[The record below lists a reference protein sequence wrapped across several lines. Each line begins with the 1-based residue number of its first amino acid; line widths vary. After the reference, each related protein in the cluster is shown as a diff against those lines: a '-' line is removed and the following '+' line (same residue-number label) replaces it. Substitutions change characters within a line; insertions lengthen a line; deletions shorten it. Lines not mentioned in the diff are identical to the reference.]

1 MEYKD
6 IKYKEKYIKYKNKYL
21 NLIAKIGGNGSITS
35 VPKILEKIEINGKT
49 YIILDN
55 ILGRGVDGIIYD
67 ATVGNEKLVVK
78 IMEIAESDT
87 LGTEEQFANFKKMNE
102 LAFTIGIG
110 PKVFDIIKKDGK
122 VYFFMD
128 NLDMTLSQWAK
139 KKLNEGIQWK
149 SILEEIGKIVFPI
162 HALMRDNS
170 ISIGDDN
177 SDNYMS
183 KGDKWFRIDYN
194 QNEFKK
200 SPKDM
205 YKKFIIFHPVEMKP
219 YKIIDSQYI
228 KN

>member
-21 NLIAKIGGNGSITS
+21 NLIAKIGGNGDEKLGI
-35 VPKILEKIEINGKT
+35 KNDCKLLEKIEINGKT

-55 ILGRGVDGIIYD
+55 MLGRGIDGIIYD

-149 SILEEIGKIVFPI
+149 SIL
-162 HALMRDNS
+162 
-170 ISIGDDN
+170 
-177 SDNYMS
+177 
-183 KGDKWFRIDYN
+183 
-194 QNEFKK
+194 
-200 SPKDM
+200 
-205 YKKFIIFHPVEMKP
+205 
-219 YKIIDSQYI
+219 
-228 KN
+228 

>member
-1 MEYKD
+1 M
-6 IKYKEKYIKYKNKYL
+6 
-21 NLIAKIGGNGSITS
+21 
-35 VPKILEKIEINGKT
+35 
-49 YIILDN
+49 
-55 ILGRGVDGIIYD
+55 LGRGVDGVIYE
-67 ATVGNEKLVVK
+67 ATLGEEKLVVK
-78 IMEIAESDT
+78 IMEIDGSDT
-87 LGTEEQFANFKKMNE
+87 LGTEEQFTNFKKMNE
-102 LAFTIGIG
+102 LAFNIGIG

-122 VYFFMD
+122 VYFFMN
-128 NLDMTLSQWAK
+128 NLDMSLSQWIK
-139 KKLNEGIQWK
+139 KKLDEGMLWP

-205 YKKFIIFHPVEMKP
+205 YKKFTIFHPIEMKP

>member
-1 MEYKD
+1 MDYKH
-6 IKYKEKYIKYKNKYL
+6 KYIKYKNKYL
-21 NLIAKIGGNGSITS
+21 NLVVKIGGNGDENSG
-35 VPKILEKIEINGKT
+35 VKNDCKLLEKVEINEKI
-49 YIILDN
+49 YNILDN
-55 ILGRGVDGIIYD
+55 ILGRGVDGTIYE
-67 ATVGNEKLVVK
+67 TTLGEEKLVVK
-78 IMEIAESDT
+78 IMETAESDT
-87 LGTEEQFANFKKMNE
+87 LGTEEQFNNFKKINE

-139 KKLNEGIQWK
+139 KKLEEGISWA

-200 SPKDM
+200 SPKNM
-205 YKKFIIFHPVEMKP
+205 YKKFTIFHPIEMKP

>member
-6 IKYKEKYIKYKNKYL
+6 KYIKYKNKYI
-21 NLIAKIGGNGSITS
+21 NLLKKIGGNGDNMTVKIDNL
-35 VPKILEKIEINGKT
+35 KILEKVEINGKI
-49 YIILDN
+49 YNILDN
-55 ILGRGVDGIIYD
+55 ILGRGVDGIIYE
-67 ATVGNEKLVVK
+67 AIFGEEKLVVK
-78 IMEIAESDT
+78 IMEVAESDT
-87 LGTEEQFANFKKMNE
+87 LSTEEQFSNFKKMNE

-110 PKVFDIIKKDGK
+110 PKVYDILKKDGK

-139 KKLNEGIQWK
+139 KKLDEGNSWE
-149 SILEEIGKIVFPI
+149 SILEQIGKIVFPI
-162 HALMRDNS
+162 HALMRDNN

-183 KGDKWFRIDYN
+183 KGDKWVRIDYN

-205 YKKFIIFHPVEMKP
+205 YKKFTIFHPIEMKP
-219 YKIIDSQYI
+219 YKIIDTIYI